1 MRREP
6 TTCYVLLGE
15 EEAKGSSLGNDRTR
29 VIMAHN
35 VFGPYHNIVSSLDSL
50 VFRPPN
56 GIFLDYLFDECL
68 GLLSYTG
75 FRRKGPYGVI
85 C

>member
-1 MRREP
+1 MRRKP
-6 TTCYVLLGE
+6 TTCYLV
-15 EEAKGSSLGNDRTR
+15 KRKRSSLGNDRTR

-35 VFGPYHNIVSSLDSL
+35 VFGPYHNIVPSLDSL

-68 GLLSYTG
+68 GLSS
-75 FRRKGPYGVI
+75 
-85 C
+85 